1 MTFNLKIKFH
11 YRRKRS
17 EMSKEDTI
25 KLDGTV
31 IELLPSM
38 TFRVKLQNGLIV
50 LARMCG
56 KMRMRNIRVS
66 AGDEVSVEMSPY
78 DLTQARVVYRK

>member
-1 MTFNLKIKFH
+1 
-11 YRRKRS
+11 
-17 EMSKEDTI
+17 MSKEDTI

-38 TFRVKLQNGLIV
+38 TFRVKLQNGLEV
-50 LARMCG
+50 MARMCG

-78 DLTQARVVYRK
+78 DLTQARIVYRK

>member
-1 MTFNLKIKFH
+1 
-11 YRRKRS
+11 
-17 EMSKEDTI
+17 
-25 KLDGTV
+25 
-31 IELLPSM
+31 M
-38 TFRVKLQNGLIV
+38 TFRVKLQNGLVI

-78 DLTQARVVYRK
+78 DLMQARIVYRK

>member
-1 MTFNLKIKFH
+1 
-11 YRRKRS
+11 
-17 EMSKEDTI
+17 MSKEDTI

-38 TFRVKLQNGLIV
+38 TFRVKLQNGLVV

-78 DLTQARVVYRK
+78 DLTQARIVYRK